1 MLVAERV
8 QKRFNHLRIMS
19 ISALLALSNPE
30 SSKED
35 LLEAMPALSSN
46 YCSSEVEAVPQYCI
60 TLGAGPQSWS

>member
-8 QKRFNHLRIMS
+8 QKRFYHLRIMS

-46 YCSSEVEAVPQYCI
+46 CSSEVEAVPQYCI